1 MNYPEEKLTA
11 AKRLVKVLSPGAEP
25 TIEQLRRM
33 LWLNQLRK
41 KRRAKGDKKMIDI
54 TELVKRLRAPELWAR
69 HGRDGYWSDG
79 TPFEAAD
86 ALEAQAKE
94 IAELKE
100 MHRRDVDC
108 IKRASIRISELEG
121 RAKLKGERE

>member
-41 KRRAKGDKKMIDI
+41 KRRAKG
-54 TELVKRLRAPELWAR
+54 EKR
-69 HGRDGYWSDG
+69 
-79 TPFEAAD
+79 
-86 ALEAQAKE
+86 
-94 IAELKE
+94 
-100 MHRRDVDC
+100 
-108 IKRASIRISELEG
+108 
-121 RAKLKGERE
+121 